1 MTMKQKLLEASALLV
16 AVLALFSCE
25 KFTEDEA
32 FGGKEANSTLVVR
45 TRAAQGDAAGTEGE
59 VSYPVNVYVFDDA
72 DACVAVQQIASGEDE
87 LSLPLPE
94 GTYSV
99 YAISGADAAAYEL
112 PVKENA
118 TKDAPL
124 AVKDGLTPE
133 QRFFLAYAGVWANN
147 IRPEA
152 VLQMT
157 KIDVHS
163 LGEWRV
169 NGALPHIGA
178 WYDAFGV
185 TDQDPMFIPVA
196 ERVSIW

>member
-1 MTMKQKLLEASALLV
+1 MKNKFLKTLVLLI

-32 FGGKEANSTLVVR
+32 FGGKEANSTLVIR
-45 TRAAQGDAAGTEGE
+45 TRVAQGDAAGTEGE
-59 VSYPVNVYVFDDA
+59 VSYPVNVYVFDEA

-118 TKDAPL
+118 TKDAVITL
-124 AVKDGLTPE
+124 KGGHTHGDLMTANSNVT
-133 QRFFLAYAGVWANN
+133 LAYG
-147 IRPEA
+147 
-152 VLQMT
+152 
-157 KIDVHS
+157 
-163 LGEWRV
+163 
-169 NGALPHIGA
+169 
-178 WYDAFGV
+178 
-185 TDQDPMFIPVA
+185 
-196 ERVSIW
+196 